1 MVTPLASWQ
10 HVLHS
15 HIFRIIML
23 LAATPKS
30 MASLEKNVTIY
41 LDFSGFYAIIIGSKK
56 AARGGS

>member
-1 MVTPLASWQ
+1 
-10 HVLHS
+10 
-15 HIFRIIML
+15 ML